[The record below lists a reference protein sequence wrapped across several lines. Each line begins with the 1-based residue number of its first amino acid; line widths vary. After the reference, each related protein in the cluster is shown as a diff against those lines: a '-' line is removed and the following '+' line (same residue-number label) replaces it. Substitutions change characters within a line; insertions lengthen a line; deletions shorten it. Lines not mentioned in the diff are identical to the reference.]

1 MESFYDSVTNPVDVS
16 FTAMLTRMVA
26 AMVCGGIIGL
36 DRERRG
42 KPAGF
47 RTLMLVSLA
56 SAIFMII
63 TFKLMQLSD
72 DIYQNVNPDPI
83 RVIEAVIT
91 GIAFLGAGAII
102 QSRGNVRHM
111 TTGATIWLAGSAG
124 VACGAGYLVI
134 GAMTTVLGF
143 IIIAVIGALE
153 HAFNGE
159 DDDAHERSGSRDRG
173 GERSGKG
180 LR

>member
-1 MESFYDSVTNPVDVS
+1 MQSFLEAVTNPVDVNLG
-16 FTAMLTRMVA
+16 AMIVRMLA
-26 AMVCGGIIGL
+26 AMACGGIIGL
-36 DRERRG
+36 DRELRG

-63 TFKLMQLSD
+63 TFKLMLLSTE
-72 DIYQNVNPDPI
+72 IYPNVQPDPI

-124 VACGAGYLVI
+124 SPAAR
-134 GAMTTVLGF
+134 AT
-143 IIIAVIGALE
+143 
-153 HAFNGE
+153 
-159 DDDAHERSGSRDRG
+159 S
-173 GERSGKG
+173 
-180 LR
+180 

>member
-1 MESFYDSVTNPVDVS
+1 MQSFYDSVTNPVDVS
-16 FTAMLTRMVA
+16 FAAMLTRMIA

-36 DRERRG
+36 DRERHG

-63 TFKLMQLSD
+63 TFKLMQLSSS
-72 DIYQNVNPDPI
+72 IYENVNPDPI

-134 GAMTTVLGF
+134 AAMTTVLGF
-143 IIIAVIGALE
+143 LIVAVIGALE
-153 HAFNGE
+153 HAVQRGRE
-159 DDDAHERSGSRDRG
+159 ERSEAG
-173 GERSGKG
+173 GEGKG
-180 LR
+180 GG

>member
-1 MESFYDSVTNPVDVS
+1 MLQSFYDSVTNPVDVS
-16 FTAMLTRMVA
+16 FAAILTRMIA
-26 AMVCGGIIGL
+26 AMICGGIIGI

-63 TFKLMQLSD
+63 TFKLMQLSAE
-72 DIYQNVNPDPI
+72 IYANVNPDPI

-102 QSRGNVRHM
+102 QSRGNVQHM

-134 GAMTTVLGF
+134 AAMTTVLGF
-143 IIIAVIGALE
+143 IIVALIGAAEARLP
-153 HAFNGE
+153 A
-159 DDDAHERSGSRDRG
+159 
-173 GERSGKG
+173 
-180 LR
+180 

>member
-1 MESFYDSVTNPVDVS
+1 MQSFYDMVVNPVDVS
-16 FTAMLTRMVA
+16 FWAMIVRMTAAT
-26 AMVCGGIIGL
+26 VCGGIIGL
-36 DRERRG
+36 DRELRG
-42 KPAGF
+42 KPAGL

-56 SAIFMII
+56 SSIFMII
-63 TFKLMQLSD
+63 TFKLMQLSAEV
-72 DIYQNVNPDPI
+72 YENVQPDPI

-134 GAMTTVLGF
+134 AALTTLFGYVIVAVFGTLEGAF
-143 IIIAVIGALE
+143 
-153 HAFNGE
+153 
-159 DDDAHERSGSRDRG
+159 HERYGDGEKDGKSSADRKAK
-173 GERSGKG
+173 R
-180 LR
+180 

>member
-1 MESFYDSVTNPVDVS
+1 MQSFFESVTNPIDVT
-16 FTAMLTRMVA
+16 FGAILTRMVA
-26 AMVCGGIIGL
+26 AMVCGGIIGI

-63 TFKLMQLSD
+63 TFKLMQLSAE
-72 DIYQNVNPDPI
+72 IYQNVNPDPI

-102 QSRGNVRHM
+102 QSRGNVQHM

-134 GAMTTVLGF
+134 AAMTTVLGV
-143 IIIAVIGALE
+143 VIVALVGYAE
-153 HAFNGE
+153 VHLHKAAETGKVE
-159 DDDAHERSGSRDRG
+159 SGGGSEPGRG
-173 GERSGKG
+173 D
-180 LR
+180 

>member
-1 MESFYDSVTNPVDVS
+1 MQSFYDSVTNPTDVS
-16 FTAMLTRMVA
+16 FAAMLARMIA

-63 TFKLMQLSD
+63 TFKLMQLSSE
-72 DIYQNVNPDPI
+72 IYENVNPDPI

-134 GAMTTVLGF
+134 AAMTTVLGF
-143 IIIAVIGALE
+143 IIVAVIGALE
-153 HAFNGE
+153 HAIQNGSK
-159 DDDAHERSGSRDRG
+159 DS
-173 GERSGKG
+173 GERSGARRDGKG
-180 LR
+180 G

>member
-1 MESFYDSVTNPVDVS
+1 MQSFYESVTNPVDVT
-16 FTAMLTRMVA
+16 FAAILTRMIA
-26 AMVCGGIIGL
+26 AMICGGIIGI

-63 TFKLMQLSD
+63 TFKLMQLSAE
-72 DIYQNVNPDPI
+72 IYENVNPDPI

-102 QSRGNVRHM
+102 QSRGNVQHM

-134 GAMTTVLGF
+134 AALTTVLGF
-143 IIIAVIGALE
+143 VIVALVGVAE
-153 HAFNGE
+153 RYVHEAADTGHE
-159 DDDAHERSGSRDRG
+159 DKG
-173 GERSGKG
+173 GEAEPKKAK
-180 LR
+180 

>member
-1 MESFYDSVTNPVDVS
+1 MQSFYESVTNPIDVS

-36 DRERRG
+36 DRELRG

-63 TFKLMQLSD
+63 TFKLMQLSA
-72 DIYQNVNPDPI
+72 DIYENVNPDPI

-102 QSRGNVRHM
+102 QSRGNVQHM

-143 IIIAVIGALE
+143 IIVAVIGYAERRIEQATGHDKGE
-153 HAFNGE
+153 HSAQ
-159 DDDAHERSGSRDRG
+159 DTQ

-180 LR
+180 L